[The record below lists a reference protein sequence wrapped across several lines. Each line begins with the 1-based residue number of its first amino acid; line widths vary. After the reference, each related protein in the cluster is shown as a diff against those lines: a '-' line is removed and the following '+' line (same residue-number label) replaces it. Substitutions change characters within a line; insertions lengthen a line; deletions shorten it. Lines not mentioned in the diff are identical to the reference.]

1 MKNFQQALRGII
13 IALASFGLIL
23 GGFSLS
29 LTEGNITSAPAPE
42 HTLVTTYPAT
52 SQSVTPLANSPTA
65 PLIST
70 PTPSATPSP
79 TLTSN
84 LTSTLTATLPL
95 LPTNCTP
102 PAGWLPYVVQP
113 GETLEEIAALNHVS
127 ITELQQANCQQITTR
142 LIPGAVIY
150 VPPLPTQTPLPLS
163 SRTPVPCG
171 RPRTWIAYYV
181 RPGDTLYRLS
191 LAYGVSVGE
200 LQRANCMGNSIL
212 LQVGQS
218 LYVPPWP
225 AHTPLPTIPVIIP
238 TVIPTNTPTTSLPSD
253 TPVAVTDIPILPT
266 ETPIPPTEAPIL
278 PTETAFL
285 PTGTTTSP

>member
-52 SQSVTPLANSPTA
+52 SQSVTPLANSPTV
-65 PLIST
+65 PRIST
-70 PTPSATPSP
+70 PTPSPTP
-79 TLTSN
+79 TSN

-113 GETLEEIAALNHVS
+113 GETLAEIAALNHVS
-127 ITELQQANCQQITTR
+127 ITELQQANCQQMTTG

-150 VPPLPTQTPLPLS
+150 VPPVPSQTVVSVPS
-163 SRTPVPCG
+163 HTPVACG
-171 RPRTWIAYYV
+171 RPRNWIVYIV

-200 LQRANCMGNSIL
+200 LQRANCMGSSIL
-212 LQVGQS
+212 LQVGKPI
-218 LYVPPWP
+218 YVPPWSP
-225 AHTPLPTIPVIIP
+225 ITPLPTIPVIIP

-253 TPVAVTDIPILPT
+253 TPVGLTETPILPT
-266 ETPIPPTEAPIL
+266 ETLIPPTETPFPPTETPFL
-278 PTETAFL
+278 PTET
-285 PTGTTTSP
+285 TTSP